1 MAFELRENETVLKE
15 LASDYWSA
23 IFGITVS
30 QTRGRYTFTNQR
42 IYFVGGFTDKDIPYS
57 EIESIKKC
65 GVGPLIPF
73 VPTGIKVTMKDG
85 KKHYLSVMGRAEIM
99 DIIQKHLS

>member
-15 LASDYWSA
+15 LPSDYWLA
-23 IFGITVS
+23 ICGITFS

-42 IYFVGGFTDKDIPYS
+42 IYFVGGFKDKEIPYS

-65 GVGPLIPF
+65 AVGPLIPF
-73 VPTGIKVTMKDG
+73 IPTGIKVVMKDG
-85 KKHYLSVMGRAEIM
+85 KKHYLSVIGRAEIM
-99 DIIQKHLS
+99 DIIQKHIS